1 MYSLYYSFQQLWIVV
16 LCLTQPMVEL
26 VTHMEQH
33 TEIQPP
39 TDVIQAIPWMA
50 AALEDVPLQEGG
62 LGVNLPVKVCCC
74 NTNLG

>member
-1 MYSLYYSFQQLWIVV
+1 MYLLLQQLWIVV

-26 VTHMEQH
+26 VIHMEQH

-39 TDVIQAIPWMA
+39 TDVIQATTWMA

-62 LGVNLPVKVCCC
+62 LGVNLPVEVCCYTSLS
-74 NTNLG
+74 NYI